1 MISKKTQN
9 ILTKYLNNQ
18 ASISELEQL
27 EQWLDEDAN
36 EKHFI
41 EYVKVNYLIDIN
53 LKKFNTLSSETRLLD
68 YISKEKKIQKLRRI
82 RKFYKY
88 AASIAILI
96 STVYFYNQ
104 NESSNIV
111 IKNISTE
118 SITLKM
124 DDGNIKVI
132 DDNGSFKI
140 KDKNGTI
147 LGSQNGSAIVY
158 NDKNKI
164 EKLVYNTLTVPYGK
178 RFALK
183 LSDGT
188 KVNLNAGTSLRYP
201 VKFLEGQ
208 NRQVYVES
216 GEAFFKVAKDT
227 QHPFI
232 VTNNEVNVRVLG
244 TQFNVSSYPEN
255 TNITTV
261 LVEGS
266 VSLYDSKEEYNIN
279 KSTILKPGYKA
290 EWGKINELLVIE
302 YADIDV
308 LTAWINGRVVLKHM
322 KFDDIIKK
330 LERHYN
336 VEITNNNKSLG
347 KEFIN
352 ATFDIETI
360 EQVFEVINELHP
372 INYSITGNKII
383 IDKTNTLFQEQ
394 I

>member
-9 ILTKYLNNQ
+9 ILTKYVSNQ
-18 ASISELEQL
+18 ASISELEEL
-27 EQWLDEDAN
+27 EQWLKEDVN
-36 EKHFI
+36 EKYFI

-53 LKKFNTLSSETRLLD
+53 LKKFNTSNSETKLLD
-68 YISKEKKIQKLRRI
+68 FISEEKKIYKLRKIKRL
-82 RKFYKY
+82 YKY

-96 STVYFYNQ
+96 STVYFFNQ
-104 NESSNIV
+104 NETSKIQLDTIPS
-111 IKNISTE
+111 E

-124 DDGNIKVI
+124 DDGKIKII
-132 DDNGSFKI
+132 DDKGNFKI
-140 KDKNGTI
+140 KDKKGNI
-147 LGSQNGSAIVY
+147 LGSQNGNAIVY

-178 RFALK
+178 RFAIK

-208 NRQVYVES
+208 KRQVYVES
-216 GEAFFKVAKDT
+216 GEAFFNVTKDAK
-227 QHPFI
+227 HPFI
-232 VTNNEVNVRVLG
+232 VSNDKVNVRVLG
-244 TQFNVSSYPEN
+244 TQFNISSYPEDSSVS
-255 TNITTV
+255 TV

-266 VSLYDSKEEYNIN
+266 VSLYEVGKVYEP
-279 KSTILKPGYKA
+279 KKATILKPGYKA
-290 EWGKINELLVIE
+290 DWNKKSNSINIE
-302 YADIDV
+302 KADIEV
-308 LTAWINGRVVLKHM
+308 HTAWINGRIILKHM

-347 KEFIN
+347 REFIT

-372 INYSITGNKII
+372 IAYKIINNKII
-383 IDKTNTLFQEQ
+383 INNRQMK
-394 I
+394 

>member
-27 EQWLDEDAN
+27 EQWLDKDSN
-36 EKHFI
+36 EKYFI

-68 YISKEKKIQKLRRI
+68 YISKEKKIHKLRRI
-82 RKFYKY
+82 RRFYKY
-88 AASIAILI
+88 AASILILI

-104 NESSNIV
+104 NEKSK
-111 IKNISTE
+111 IKLDIIPSK

-140 KDKNGTI
+140 RDKNGNI
-147 LGSQNGSAIVY
+147 IGSQNGSAIVY
-158 NDKNKI
+158 SDKNKI

-178 RFALK
+178 RFTLK

-227 QHPFI
+227 KHPFI
-232 VTNNEVNVRVLG
+232 VTNNEINVRVLG

-255 TNITTV
+255 PNITTV

-266 VSLYDSKEEYNIN
+266 VSLYNSKEEYNID

-290 EWGKINELLVIE
+290 EWGKNNESLVIE
-302 YADIDV
+302 KADIDV
-308 LTAWINGRVVLKHM
+308 HTAWINGRVVLKHM

-347 KEFIN
+347 KEFIT

-372 INYSITGNKII
+372 IAYKIINNKII
-383 IDKTNTLFQEQ
+383 INKKIE
-394 I
+394 